1 MQTNIIA
8 IPVSD
13 LCFRTRQGLDGSI
26 NRNIAGVKREL
37 GLVCHA
43 IIFENTGM
51 LMERWSH

>member
-37 GLVCHA
+37 GPVCHA

-51 LMERWSH
+51 LMER